1 MNLIYTLFN
10 NYKNKKWWKKL
21 YRLNTSSFSEVKLY
35 FLSKHRRRRKGY
47 YSHKN
52 QASICLYHPNK
63 IILKSG
69 SLSITIYPFLSL
81 IPYYILPNSHHMY
94 FNQIILNS
102 IPFFINCLFNIQTCA
117 LENLLILIQN
127 KIISGLRTCVCN
139 SVGTQ
144 HLWCQ
149 LI

>member
-1 MNLIYTLFN
+1 M
-10 NYKNKKWWKKL
+10 KKKL
-21 YRLNTSSFSEVKLY
+21 YRLNTYIIIIVPYSEVKLY

-81 IPYYILPNSHHMY
+81 IPYCILPNSHHMY

-117 LENLLILIQN
+117 LENLLISYRIKLFQD
-127 KIISGLRTCVCN
+127 
-139 SVGTQ
+139 
-144 HLWCQ
+144 
-149 LI
+149 